1 MKKIFVIVSA
11 LTILCGYST
20 NALGCMCGYAT
31 AEQTFRDAKVVFI
44 GKVTKIVRTKTA
56 SVRLVLKESGTPELV
71 KVPYWEKST
80 DDERVV
86 TLEISETFKGT
97 TDSTVSI
104 LTSVYDG
111 GGTCGVNFKKGESYL
126 VYAYE
131 RRPLLSSDQA
141 NLPRSQWTTEIELKA
156 SADQFNVRLPALE
169 TNLCTRT
176 GHLRWSKEDI
186 EEIRRVL
193 KDNSGGTKEE

>member
-1 MKKIFVIVSA
+1 MKKILLIVSA
-11 LTILCGYST
+11 LSILCGYST
-20 NALGCMCGYAT
+20 NALGCMCGYST
-31 AEQTFRDAKVVFI
+31 AAQIFHDAKVVFV
-44 GKVTKIVRTKTA
+44 GKVTKIARTNSA
-56 SVRLVLKESGTPELV
+56 SVGLVLKESGTAEVL

-104 LTSVYDG
+104 LTSAYNG
-111 GGTCGVNFKKGESYL
+111 GGNCGVNFKKGESYL

-131 RRPLLSSDQA
+131 RRPELSSDQA
-141 NLPRSQWTTEIELKA
+141 NLPRNLWTREIELKA
-156 SADQFNVRLPALE
+156 SADQFNARLPALQ
-169 TNLCTRT
+169 TNICART
-176 GHLRWSKEDI
+176 GHLRWSREEI

-193 KDNSGGTKEE
+193 KDNSGGNKKE